1 MYPSHN
7 TNPSLCPSLTIVKYD
22 IPSSHVEFG
31 LKMVLLIEIMFASA
45 CTFTKLSML
54 MLVRRMLTSATI
66 FWRRVTL
73 GAICIVGLQGALFCI
88 VLVFQCRLVKII
100 AFSYV

>member
-1 MYPSHN
+1 
-7 TNPSLCPSLTIVKYD
+7 
-22 IPSSHVEFG
+22 
-31 LKMVLLIEIMFASA
+31 MVLLIEIMFASA

-73 GAICIVGLQGALFCI
+73 AAICIVGLQGALFCI

-100 AFSYV
+100 AFSFCLMCQRGAGVEMCNDLHTNTS